1 LYINIHSH
9 SPAAASEWAI
19 QNLYKDFNLAIKPGI
34 YSAGLHPWYID
45 EAGWKAAFDTLKQ
58 YSRQQHVIA
67 IGECGLDKVCNS
79 SFPLQQEVFIA
90 QLLWANEINKPLIIH
105 CVKAFDEILGLLK
118 KHSNKVP
125 VIFHGFNKNR
135 LLAEK
140 IIQQG
145 HWVSFGKALLQPA
158 MQEIFASLP
167 TDKIF
172 LETDDATINIQQ
184 IYLAATSVKN
194 ISMEQ
199 LNLQLTKNVHAVFNI
214 TV

>member
-1 LYINIHSH
+1 MLHAFVVASQPH
-9 SPAAASEWAI
+9 SPDH
-19 QNLYKDFNLAIKPGI
+19 QGI
-34 YSAGLHPWYID
+34 LSVAWV
-45 EAGWKAAFDTLKQ
+45 EAQVTEQRVLRHTEADQLNAWRAMHGGV
-58 YSRQQHVIA
+58 HVIA
-67 IGECGLDKVCNS
+67 IGECGLDKVCKT

-118 KHSNKVP
+118 KHSIKVP

-145 HWVSFGKALLQPA
+145 HWLSFGKALQQPA
-158 MQEIFASLP
+158 MQQIFASLP
-167 TDKIF
+167 TNKIF
-172 LETDDATINIQQ
+172 LETDDAAINIQQ
-184 IYLAATSVKN
+184 IYLAATSLKN

>member
-1 LYINIHSH
+1 MYINIHSH
-9 SPAAASEWAI
+9 NPAAAGEWAI

-45 EAGWKAAFDTLKQ
+45 EAGWKVSFEILKQ
-58 YSRQQHVIA
+58 FSKQNQVIA
-67 IGECGLDKVCNS
+67 IGECGLDKVCDT
-79 SFPLQQEVFIA
+79 SFTLQQEVFIA

-118 KHSNKVP
+118 KHSIKVP

-145 HWVSFGKALLQPA
+145 HWLSFGKALQQPA
-158 MQEIFASLP
+158 MQQIFASLP
-167 TDKIF
+167 TNKIF
-172 LETDDATINIQQ
+172 LETDDAAINIQQ

-199 LNLQLTKNVHAVFNI
+199 LNLQLTENGHAVFNI